1 VSKHE
6 WLGRK
11 EAYSK
16 LRKKLQAEMIGIGQ
30 NSPGWFIQY
39 VKSEVA
45 LYDYKVHLHNLL
57 RKVKIIEV
65 KPASETG
72 AEEAVRLASAARF
85 RKAYTDHKE
94 RWIGTIKEAIKVIS
108 TKLESL
114 PYYGDRNNEKVEQ
127 YRVEKDRLQG

>member
-1 VSKHE
+1 
-6 WLGRK
+6 
-11 EAYSK
+11 
-16 LRKKLQAEMIGIGQ
+16 MIGIGQ
-30 NSPGWFIQY
+30 NSLGWFIQY
-39 VKSEVA
+39 VKSKVT

-65 KPASETG
+65 KPALEIGTQ
-72 AEEAVRLASAARF
+72 EVVRLANAARF

-114 PYYGDRNNEKVEQ
+114 PYYRDRNNEKVEQ
-127 YRVEKDRLQG
+127 YRIEKNRLQG